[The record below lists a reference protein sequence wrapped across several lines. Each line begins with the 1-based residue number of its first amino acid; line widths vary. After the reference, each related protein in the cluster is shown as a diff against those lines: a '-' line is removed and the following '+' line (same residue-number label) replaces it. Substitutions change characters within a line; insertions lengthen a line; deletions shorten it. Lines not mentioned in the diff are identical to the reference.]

1 MIQKWITLCLIFLTM
16 SACRF
21 SQFNPFINIDEYP
34 APEISADNSWFE
46 EHGCFESTSCL
57 PEDLL
62 KPNYQINNILP
73 VPDILGGFTPKFPLA
88 LLQNIS
94 FYGDPEVPAVYTEG
108 CMATFGVRYLAVE
121 QDQIVLVD
129 SVEDLQRLAAPI
141 ESEDEALSYAVAATG
156 LTPLYDLESHPEY
169 IRYAK
174 PLAESHVVFDGEKYL
189 VTLFDTF
196 LCGCGPHIVE
206 SVEVA
211 IQPDGSLQ
219 LGEKVNAFS
228 DPETEGLCID

>member
-1 MIQKWITLCLIFLTM
+1 MKSNWIIYLLILLTM

-21 SQFNPFINIDEYP
+21 SQFNPFKTIEEFP
-34 APEISADNSWFE
+34 APELSADNSWFE

-57 PEDLL
+57 PQDLR
-62 KPNYQINNILP
+62 KPEYQINTILP
-73 VPDILGGFTPKFPLA
+73 VSDILGGFDPHIPLA
-88 LLQNIS
+88 LLQNMS
-94 FYGDPEVPAVYTEG
+94 FHGDPELPAVYTEG
-108 CMATFGVRYLAVE
+108 CMASMGVRYLALE

-129 SVEDLQRLAAPI
+129 SMEDLQRLFAPI
-141 ESEDEALSYAVAATG
+141 ESENEALSYAVAATG
-156 LTPLYDLESHPEY
+156 LTPLYDLETHPEY

-206 SVEVA
+206 SVEVSV
-211 IQPDGSLQ
+211 QQDGTLQ
-219 LGEKVNAFS
+219 LGERVKAFS